1 MELILVR
8 HARAFDRDRAAWPDD
23 ARRPL
28 TAEGRD
34 EFARLARRLARV
46 RPRVDLVESSGFV
59 RAWQTAQILSEKARW
74 PRPSRLERLEPREG
88 GGAMAGGVRGAS
100 TGASTG
106 FSTGSSTGSASGPS
120 SAPAGSAA
128 GRAPDAAPT
137 GSTIVRGDEGD
148 AMQLESLRRT
158 AAALAGIGCAVW
170 VGHEPLL
177 SRLASLLLT
186 GSPDTLPIRFK
197 KGAALAIRLEPGDG
211 GALRGS
217 LAWMLVPAVAAR
229 KRPTRGKRG
238 GRG

>member
-8 HARAFDRDRAAWPDD
+8 HARAFDRDSAAWPDD

-28 TAEGRD
+28 TVEGRD

-74 PRPSRLERLEPREG
+74 PKPSRLERLEPGEVG
-88 GGAMAGGVRGAS
+88 GGAGDVDGD
-100 TGASTG
+100 
-106 FSTGSSTGSASGPS
+106 
-120 SAPAGSAA
+120 AA
-128 GRAPDAAPT
+128 GDT
-137 GSTIVRGDEGD
+137 V
-148 AMQLESLRRT
+148 QLEALRRT
-158 AAALAGIGCAVW
+158 ASALAGIGCAVW

-186 GSPDTLPIRFK
+186 GAPDALSIRFK
-197 KGAALAIRLEPGDG
+197 KGAALAIRLEPVEG
-211 GALRGS
+211 GTPRGS

-229 KRPTRGKRG
+229 KRPSRGKRG

>member
-8 HARAFDRDRAAWPDD
+8 HARAFDRDPAAWPDD

-74 PRPSRLERLEPREG
+74 PRPSRLERLEPLELLGPLERDGG
-88 GGAMAGGVRGAS
+88 GGAGATGGAAS
-100 TGASTG
+100 D
-106 FSTGSSTGSASGPS
+106 
-120 SAPAGSAA
+120 
-128 GRAPDAAPT
+128 DAL
-137 GSTIVRGDEGD
+137 
-148 AMQLESLRRT
+148 QLESLRRT

-186 GSPDTLPIRFK
+186 GAPDALPIRFK

-217 LAWMLVPAVAAR
+217 LSWMLVPAVAAR
-229 KRPTRGKRG
+229 KRPARGKRG